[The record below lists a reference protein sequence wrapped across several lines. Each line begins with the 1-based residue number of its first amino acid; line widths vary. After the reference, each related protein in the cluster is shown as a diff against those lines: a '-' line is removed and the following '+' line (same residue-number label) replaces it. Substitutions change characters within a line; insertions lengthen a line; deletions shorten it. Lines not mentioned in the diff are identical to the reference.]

1 MVAGAAP
8 QSVYTIGHSNQSTER
23 FLRLLVVQHID
34 AVVDIRSQP
43 YSQAAPQFNHRE
55 LGLCLERTGIEYVF
69 AGDTLGGRPQS
80 GEYYDRDGHVLYNKV
95 AQGDEFALG
104 ISRLKV
110 LLDHYDRLALMCSE
124 EDPTNCHR
132 RLLVGRVLAEQGLTV
147 RHIRGDGRVLDET
160 EVSGAHKVSS
170 LVQRGFFDDG
180 EESLW
185 RSTRSVLPAGRQ
197 RDSSSH

>member
-23 FLRLLVVQHID
+23 FVRLLTARGVNVL
-34 AVVDIRSQP
+34 VDIRSQP
-43 YSQAAPQFNHRE
+43 YSQVAPQFNHGA
-55 LGLCLERTGIEYVF
+55 LAPVVERAGIEYAF
-69 AGDTLGGRPQS
+69 AGDTLGGRPQ
-80 GEYYDRDGHVLYNKV
+80 GREFYDHDGRVLYYKV
-95 AQGDEFALG
+95 AQSENFAIGL
-104 ISRLKV
+104 SRLK
-110 LLDHYDRLALMCSE
+110 LLVEQYERVAIMCSE
-124 EDPTNCHR
+124 EDPANCHR
-132 RLLVGRVLAEQGLTV
+132 RLLVGRVLAEEGFAV
-147 RHIRGDGRVLDET
+147 RHIRGDGRVQDET